1 MVWFAIHTLFI
12 CFIAFVLLSII
23 HVHERDPRMMRLL
36 TFLVVAAGGAAIV
49 HRLLVLY
56 GIDF

>member
-1 MVWFAIHTLFI
+1 MISFLVHTAFI
-12 CFIAFVLLSII
+12 SFIALVLLTII
-23 HVHERDPRMMRLL
+23 HVHERDARMMRLL

>member
-1 MVWFAIHTLFI
+1 MISFLIHAAFI
-12 CFIAFVLLSII
+12 SFIVLVLLSII
-23 HVHERDPRMMRLL
+23 HIHERDARMMRLL